1 MFISLDVNGLHL
13 VLAPQQISLLA
24 LLLRPHRLLLRPHRL
39 LLRPHRLFH
48 LDLPDKSE
56 LLLLLHGLCLA
67 LGALPLDVFGKG
79 PAFLKQVLLRAR
91 LGSGGFVGQRAQG

>member
-39 LLRPHRLFH
+39 LH

>member
-13 VLAPQQISLLA
+13 VLAQQQISLLA
-24 LLLRPHRLLLRPHRL
+24 LLLRPHRLL
-39 LLRPHRLFH
+39 H